1 MTEDTNINAA
11 EPIRPAAER
20 RRHRSAL
27 FIAGVAGAAMLVV
40 GVAAGA
46 GASRLMH
53 RGEAQTLLPPTA
65 INTLDDGNVV
75 AFKGA
80 VAEIYGNKFIVQ
92 DPSGRALVETG
103 RDGEGGKLVA
113 KDETVI
119 VQGRYDDGF
128 VKGSVI
134 IHADGR
140 TQTIGPAGGPPP
152 HKMKDWLRRP

>member
-1 MTEDTNINAA
+1 MTEDTSTNAA
-11 EPIRPAAER
+11 GPAGRKRIR
-20 RRHRSAL
+20 SMGL
-27 FIAGVAGAAMLVV
+27 IAGAGLALLIV

-46 GASRLMH
+46 GASRMMH

-65 INTLDDGNVV
+65 INTLVDDSVV
-75 AFKGA
+75 AFKGT

-92 DPSGRALVETG
+92 DSSGRALVETG
-103 RDGEGGKLVA
+103 REGEGGKLVA
-113 KDETVI
+113 KDETVT

-134 IHADGR
+134 VHADGK

-152 HKMKDWLRRP
+152 HRMKDWFRRP